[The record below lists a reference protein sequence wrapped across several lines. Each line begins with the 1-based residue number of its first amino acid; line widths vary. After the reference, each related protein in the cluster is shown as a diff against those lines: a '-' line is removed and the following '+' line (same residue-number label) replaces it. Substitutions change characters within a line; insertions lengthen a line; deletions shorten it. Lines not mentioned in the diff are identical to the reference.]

1 VWASAACVHE
11 AVATAEE
18 SRQHCAER
26 MGNRLQSLRNASLLL
41 VAPVL
46 CLFLHALFSEA
57 RGPFYLAVNYDPEYA
72 YLFNGLNLISG
83 AAPEHVDHP
92 GIPLQIFAAA
102 CIKLANIGSATN
114 ATIATVVA
122 HAEAYLKGLNSTLM
136 ACYLFAQLFL
146 GAVVWK
152 KTGSL
157 AGALL
162 LQATPF
168 LLGDDFV
175 ETVRFRPELMI
186 LVLAFVMA
194 ATLYLGVLRENRE
207 SNGIICLLGFLAA
220 TGLVSK
226 INFLPLILLPLFS
239 LRTWRDRAV
248 YIVSGSL
255 FTGLW
260 LLILIP
266 QFHRITTWITA
277 LATRQGQYGTGDAGL
292 FGAHYPQFLAQF
304 VVARPIFFLLL
315 ALSLGAVVHT
325 YGWRWNKAAPQEK
338 RLARLLGGLVL
349 AQFVVYLMA
358 GKFGQE
364 RYLVPAVAFCGLN
377 CVLLQGLGRHWEA
390 NAITRG
396 RLRQACFALVILIA
410 CWSAISLRN
419 LRPLVAKHRDQH
431 AAMAQALE
439 KYSTQ
444 ETIVH
449 YYGCSSLYHA
459 LWFGN
464 TYSGRRYSRA
474 IESQFPNHLPAYH
487 VEEWPDKTYWTSV
500 APPHE
505 RLERRLERGETLLL
519 AGQQWPWPKGRE
531 REFYRLVPTN
541 VVLQMD
547 PVRQQGDEAIYRVR
561 ASSLNRNAGGVGVP

>member
-1 VWASAACVHE
+1 
-11 AVATAEE
+11 
-18 SRQHCAER
+18 

-46 CLFLHALFSEA
+46 FLFLHALFSEA
-57 RGPFYLAVNYDPEYA
+57 RGPFYLAVHYDPEYA

-83 AAPEHVDHP
+83 VAPEHVDHP

-102 CIKLANIGSATN
+102 CIKLANFGSATN
-114 ATIATVVA
+114 ATIQTVLA
-122 HAEAYLKGLNSTLM
+122 QSETYLKGLNSALM
-136 ACYLFAQLFL
+136 VCYLLAQLL
-146 GAVVWK
+146 SGVLVWR
-152 KTGSL
+152 KTGSM

-168 LLGDDFV
+168 LLADDFV

-186 LVLAFVMA
+186 LVLALVMA
-194 ATLYLGVLRENRE
+194 ATLYIHVLREDRE

-239 LRTWRDRAV
+239 LRTGRDRAV

-266 QFHRITTWITA
+266 QFHRITTWIAA

-304 VVARPIFFLLL
+304 VVARPIFFFLL
-315 ALSLGAVVHT
+315 ALSIGAVVHT
-325 YGWRWNKAAPQEK
+325 YGWRWNKAAAQEK
-338 RLARLLGGLVL
+338 RLAKLLGGLVL

-377 CVLLQGLGRHWEA
+377 CVLLLGLVRHWEDSA
-390 NAITRG
+390 MTRG
-396 RLRQACFALVILIA
+396 RLRQMCVGLVIFVA
-410 CWSAISLRN
+410 CCSAIGLRN
-419 LRPLVAKHRDQH
+419 LRPLVAKHRDRH
-431 AAMAQALE
+431 TEMAQALE
-439 KYSTQ
+439 KYSPT

-464 TYSGRRYSRA
+464 TYSGRRYSRV
-474 IESQFPNHLPAYH
+474 IENQFPNHPPAYH

-505 RLERRLERGETLLL
+505 PLERRLERGETLLL
-519 AGQQWPWPKGRE
+519 AGQPWPWPKGRE
-531 REFYRLVPTN
+531 REFYRLAPTN

-547 PVRQQGDEAIYRVR
+547 LVRQQGDEALYRVR
-561 ASSLNRNAGGVGVP
+561 ASNPNRNADGKGVP